1 MDDKQR
7 VYIGSQKI
15 FCGSCAVRG
24 RPGKS
29 AYEVAV
35 DAGFVGTEAE
45 WLASLKGDS
54 AYEVAVDAG
63 FVGTEAEWLDSLRGQ
78 DGQDGQPGIQG
89 PKGDTGTTGATGPQG
104 PKGDTGAT
112 GATGP
117 KGDKGDPGD
126 TRPRLCA
133 VAVAISATENAHQT
147 LELADVMPS
156 EDLQVGD
163 LLLGTNGYTAW
174 VSGGTDELVYTT
186 STGQRFNYKPDT
198 DRYDV
203 TLTGLTYNTSG
214 VITGGTV
221 DKTYQQ
227 IVAADETGKICRMKI
242 VFGTAYT
249 IIPLWAVATTGV
261 TFAATFI
268 SNPGDLMGSS
278 VESARVIINNQ
289 NAISGEYHE
298 Y

>member
-1 MDDKQR
+1 
-7 VYIGSQKI
+7 
-15 FCGSCAVRG
+15 
-24 RPGKS
+24 
-29 AYEVAV
+29 V

-45 WLASLKGDS
+45 WLETLKGDS
-54 AYEVAVDAG
+54 AYEVAVDEG
-63 FVGTEAEWLDSLRGQ
+63 YSGTELEWLDSLRGQ
-78 DGQDGQPGIQG
+78 DGQDGQPGA
-89 PKGDTGTTGATGPQG
+89 KGD
-104 PKGDTGAT
+104 
-112 GATGP
+112 

-133 VAVAISATENAHQT
+133 VAAAISATENAHQT

-156 EDLQVGD
+156 DDLQVGD

-186 STGQRFNYKPDT
+186 STGQRYNYKPDS
-198 DRYDV
+198 DRFDV

-227 IVAADETGKICRMKI
+227 IVAADEAGKVVRLKI
-242 VFGTAYT
+242 MFGTAYT
-249 IIPLWAVATTGV
+249 IIPLWAVASTGV

-278 VESARVIINNQ
+278 VVSAMVIINNQ

>member
-15 FCGSCAVRG
+15 FAGSCAVRG

-35 DAGFVGTEAE
+35 EAGYSGTEAE
-45 WLASLKGDS
+45 WLASLQGDS
-54 AYEVAVDAG
+54 AYEVAVEAG
-63 FVGTEAEWLDSLRGQ
+63 YSGTEAEWLDSLRGQ
-78 DGQDGQPGIQG
+78 DGQDGQPGA
-89 PKGDTGTTGATGPQG
+89 KGD
-104 PKGDTGAT
+104 
-112 GATGP
+112 

-156 EDLQVGD
+156 DDLQVGD

-186 STGQRFNYKPDT
+186 STGQRYNYKPDS
-198 DRYDV
+198 DRFDV
-203 TLTGLTYNTSG
+203 DLNNMVVDPTSRAITAGSLSKTFTEIQSAYNS
-214 VITGGTV
+214 
-221 DKTYQQ
+221 
-227 IVAADETGKICRMKI
+227 GKII
-242 VFGTAYT
+242 VLNVLSTVSTGVKEC
-249 IIPLWAVATTGV
+249 IPLSNISSAYV
-261 TFAATFI
+261 TFEKSVIWNPEDLESGYVSVTVRIASDNTFT
-268 SNPGDLMGSS
+268 GYYRE
-278 VESARVIINNQ
+278 V
-289 NAISGEYHE
+289 
-298 Y
+298 